1 MSANQLT
8 ILAAGTIVRGDVFAQ
23 DTLVVEGGVQGSVV
37 AHRVVVKG
45 TGWVQGKLTCR
56 SLTIELGGVVD
67 AEVDVVETG
76 VLTKPAQ
83 AHKSTLQNN
92 GSKAL
97 LQEHSGPRDEA

>member
-45 TGWVQGKLTCR
+45 TGWIQGKLTCR

-67 AEVDVVETG
+67 ADVEVVETG

-83 AHKSTLQNN
+83 AQNSALQND

-97 LQEHSGPRDEA
+97 LQEHPGPQDEA

>member
-23 DTLVVEGGVQGSVV
+23 DTLVVEGGVQGNVV

-45 TGWVQGKLTCR
+45 TGWIQGSLTCR
-56 SLTIELGGVVD
+56 SLSIEQGGVVD
-67 AEVDVVETG
+67 AEVEVVETG
-76 VLTKPAQ
+76 MLMKPAQ
-83 AHKSTLQNN
+83 ARNCALPNN

-97 LQEHSGPRDEA
+97 LEQPPATEDEA